1 MWRRRT
7 MTAKKSEKPGSDL
20 TFEEAMAQLETI
32 VSRLE
37 QGNVPLEQSLASFE
51 DGVGLLRALHNRLGD
66 VEKRVEVLVRDAA
79 GVLRQEDM
87 GGDE

>member
-1 MWRRRT
+1 
-7 MTAKKSEKPGSDL
+7 MTTKKAEKPGSEL
-20 TFEEAMAQLETI
+20 TFEEAMSQLEEI

-51 DGVGLLRALHNRLGD
+51 DGVGLLRALHGRLGE

-79 GVLRQEDM
+79 GVLRQE
-87 GGDE
+87 ELEEEE

>member
-1 MWRRRT
+1 
-7 MTAKKSEKPGSDL
+7 MTAKKSDKPGSEM
-20 TFEEAMAQLETI
+20 TFEEAMGQLETI

-51 DGVGLLRALHNRLGD
+51 DGVGLLRALHGRLGD

>member
-1 MWRRRT
+1 
-7 MTAKKSEKPGSDL
+7 MTAKKAEVPGSEL

-51 DGVGLLRALHNRLGD
+51 NGVGLLRALHGRLGD

-79 GVLRQEDM
+79 GVLRAEAI
-87 GGDE
+87 GGEE

>member
-1 MWRRRT
+1 
-7 MTAKKSEKPGSDL
+7 MTAKKAEVPGSEL

-51 DGVGLLRALHNRLGD
+51 NGVGLLRALHGRLGD

-79 GVLRQEDM
+79 GVLRAEDI
-87 GGDE
+87 GGEE

>member
-1 MWRRRT
+1 

-51 DGVGLLRALHNRLGD
+51 DGV
-66 VEKRVEVLVRDAA
+66 
-79 GVLRQEDM
+79 
-87 GGDE
+87 

>member
-1 MWRRRT
+1 
-7 MTAKKSEKPGSDL
+7 MTAKKAEKPGSEL
-20 TFEEAMAQLETI
+20 TFEEAMSQLEEI

-51 DGVGLLRALHNRLGD
+51 DGVGLLRALHGRLGE

-79 GVLRQEDM
+79 GVLRQEQL
-87 GGDE
+87 EEEE

>member
-1 MWRRRT
+1 
-7 MTAKKSEKPGSDL
+7 MTAKKSDKPGSEM
-20 TFEEAMAQLETI
+20 TFEEAMGQLDTI

-51 DGVGLLRALHNRLGD
+51 DGVGLLRALHGRLGD

>member
-1 MWRRRT
+1 

-37 QGNVPLEQSLASFE
+37 LGNVPLEQSLASFE

>member
-1 MWRRRT
+1 

-37 QGNVPLEQSLASFE
+37 EGNVPLEQSLASFE